1 MQYCPDHIQQRSLKN
16 MKNTSALQD
25 NNDLKKNWSDVQ
37 NKLKEI
43 YGLDVFKSWIQNV
56 EAKEVKLNSL
66 TLIVKTRFIRD
77 WIVSHYADKI
87 LDFFQKLDSS
97 VTRIQFEI
105 HESFY
110 GDKKTPTN
118 VVDFET
124 GTQVLDN
131 KDSSYASN
139 RIDHRLTFSNYVVGE
154 SNQLAFSAAKRVSE
168 SLGHYNPL
176 FIYGS
181 VGLGKTHILN
191 AIGNEL
197 KKTDKKVIYL
207 SAERF
212 MYQFVKAIKNKDT
225 QKFKD
230 VFRNADVLIL
240 DDIQFISGKEVT
252 QEEFFYTFNSLVEN
266 QSQVIVSC
274 DRSPNDLDRIQDRI
288 KSRLSGGLVVDIQP
302 PDIALRLQI
311 LKNRCKTEET
321 YFGKEVLISD
331 EILSFI
337 ANEFKSSIR
346 DMLGVLNRIIASS
359 RIQNKVPTLQDAR
372 LILKDLLSNMQS
384 VVTIEDIQKLVVH
397 YYNLPMAD
405 FLSSRR
411 SRHIARPRQ
420 VAMYLA
426 KKLTTKSLPEI
437 GRKFTG
443 RDHTTVIHAIKKIE
457 ELMNAD
463 KKFEYEVQDISN
475 KILKNN

>member
-1 MQYCPDHIQQRSLKN
+1 MTIITALK
-16 MKNTSALQD
+16 D
-25 NNDLKKNWSDVQ
+25 NGDLKKNWSEVQ
-37 NKLKEI
+37 LKLKEV
-43 YGLDVFKSWIQNV
+43 YGIDVYKSWIQNV
-56 EAKEVKLNSL
+56 EAKEIHHNSL
-66 TLIVKTRFIRD
+66 TLIVKTRFVRD

-105 HESFY
+105 HENFY
-110 GDKKTPTN
+110 NEKNSQTN
-118 VVDFET
+118 IVDFAT
-124 GTQVLDN
+124 GSQVLDS
-131 KDSSYASN
+131 KDLGYTAN
-139 RIDHRLTFSNYVVGE
+139 RLDHRLTFSNFVVGE
-154 SNQLAFSAAKRVSE
+154 SNQLVFSAAKRVTE
-168 SLGHYNPL
+168 TLGHYNPL

-197 KKTDKKVIYL
+197 KKTEKKIIYL

-212 MYQFVKAIKNKDT
+212 MYQFVKSIKNKDT

-230 VFRNADVLIL
+230 AFRNADVLIL
-240 DDIQFISGKEVT
+240 DDVQFISGKEVT
-252 QEEFFYTFNSLVEN
+252 QEEFFYTFNSLIEN
-266 QSQVIVSC
+266 QSQVIISC

-311 LKNRCKTEET
+311 LKNRCKVEEA
-321 YFGKEVLISD
+321 YFGKEVSIND
-331 EILSFI
+331 DILSFI

-359 RIQNKVPTLQDAR
+359 RIQNKIPTLQDAK

-384 VVTIEDIQKLVVH
+384 VVTIEDIQKIVVN
-397 YYNLPMAD
+397 YYNLPMSD

-411 SRHIARPRQ
+411 SRHVARPRQ
-420 VAMYLA
+420 IAMYLS
-426 KKLTTKSLPEI
+426 KKLTTKSLPDI

-457 ELMNAD
+457 ELMGGD

-475 KILKNN
+475 KILKSN

>member
-1 MQYCPDHIQQRSLKN
+1 MTIITALK
-16 MKNTSALQD
+16 D
-25 NNDLKKNWSDVQ
+25 NGDLKKNWSEVQ
-37 NKLKEI
+37 LKLKEV
-43 YGLDVFKSWIQNV
+43 YGIDVYKSWIQNV
-56 EAKEVKLNSL
+56 EAKEIHHNSL
-66 TLIVKTRFIRD
+66 TLIVKTRFVRD

-105 HESFY
+105 HENFY
-110 GDKKTPTN
+110 NEKNSQTN
-118 VVDFET
+118 IVDFAT
-124 GTQVLDN
+124 GSQVLDS
-131 KDSSYASN
+131 KDLGYTAN
-139 RIDHRLTFSNYVVGE
+139 RLDHRLTFSNFVVGE
-154 SNQLAFSAAKRVSE
+154 SNQLVFSAAKRVTE
-168 SLGHYNPL
+168 TLGHYNPL

-197 KKTDKKVIYL
+197 KKTEKKIIYL

-212 MYQFVKAIKNKDT
+212 MYQFVKSIKNKDT

-230 VFRNADVLIL
+230 AFRNADVLIL
-240 DDIQFISGKEVT
+240 DDVQFISGKEVT
-252 QEEFFYTFNSLVEN
+252 QEEFFYTFNSLIEN
-266 QSQVIVSC
+266 QSQVIISC

-311 LKNRCKTEET
+311 LKNRCKAEEA
-321 YFGKEVLISD
+321 YFGKEVLIND
-331 EILSFI
+331 DILSFI

-359 RIQNKVPTLQDAR
+359 RIQNKIPTLQDAK

-384 VVTIEDIQKLVVH
+384 VVTIEDIQKIVVN
-397 YYNLPMAD
+397 YYNLSMSD

-411 SRHIARPRQ
+411 SRHVARPRQ
-420 VAMYLA
+420 IAMYLS
-426 KKLTTKSLPEI
+426 KKLTTKSLPDI

-457 ELMNAD
+457 ELMSKD
-463 KKFEYEVQDISN
+463 RQFEYEVQSITDRII
-475 KILKNN
+475 KR

>member
-1 MQYCPDHIQQRSLKN
+1 MTIS
-16 MKNTSALQD
+16 TALQNTD
-25 NNDLKKNWSDVQ
+25 DLKKNWSEVQ
-37 NKLKEI
+37 MKLKEI
-43 YGLDVFKSWIQNV
+43 YGLDVYKSWIQNV
-56 EAKEVKLNSL
+56 EAKETKHNSL
-66 TLIVKTRFIRD
+66 TLVVKTRFVRD

-87 LDFFQKLDSS
+87 LDFFQKLDNS
-97 VTRIQFEI
+97 VTRVQFEI

-110 GDKKTPTN
+110 SEKGNQTN
-118 VVDFET
+118 IVDFAT
-124 GTQVLDN
+124 GSQVADS
-131 KDSSYASN
+131 KDAGYAAN
-139 RIDHRLTFSNYVVGE
+139 RLDHRLTFSNFVVGE

-168 SLGHYNPL
+168 TLGHYNPL
-176 FIYGS
+176 YVYGT

-197 KKTDKKVIYL
+197 KKTDKKIIYL

-212 MYQFVKAIKNKDT
+212 MYQFVKSIKNKDT

-230 VFRNADVLIL
+230 VFRNVDVLIL

-252 QEEFFYTFNSLVEN
+252 QEEFFYTFNSLIEN
-266 QSQVIVSC
+266 QSQVIISC
-274 DRSPNDLDRIQDRI
+274 DRPPNDLDRIQDRI
-288 KSRLSGGLVVDIQP
+288 KSRLAGGLVVDIQA

-311 LKNRCKTEET
+311 LKNRCKTEEI
-321 YFGKEVLISD
+321 YFGKEVLIND

-359 RIQNKVPTLQDAR
+359 RIQNKVPTLQDAK
-372 LILKDLLSNMQS
+372 LILKDLLNNMQS
-384 VVTIEDIQKLVVH
+384 VITIEDIQKLVVN
-397 YYNLPMAD
+397 YYNLPMSD

-420 VAMYLA
+420 VAMYLS
-426 KKLTTKSLPEI
+426 KKLTTKSLPDI

-443 RDHTTVIHAIKKIE
+443 RDHTTVIHAIKKVE
-457 ELMNAD
+457 ELMAAD

-475 KILKNN
+475 KILKSN

>member
-1 MQYCPDHIQQRSLKN
+1 MTIS
-16 MKNTSALQD
+16 TALQNTD
-25 NNDLKKNWSDVQ
+25 DLKKNWSEVQ
-37 NKLKEI
+37 MKLKEI
-43 YGLDVFKSWIQNV
+43 YGLDVYKSWIQNV
-56 EAKEVKLNSL
+56 EAKETKHNSL
-66 TLIVKTRFIRD
+66 TLVVKTRFVRD

-87 LDFFQKLDSS
+87 LDFFQKLDNS
-97 VTRIQFEI
+97 VTRVQFEI

-110 GDKKTPTN
+110 SEKGNQTN
-118 VVDFET
+118 IVDFAT
-124 GTQVLDN
+124 GSQVADSKDAGYAANRLD
-131 KDSSYASN
+131 
-139 RIDHRLTFSNYVVGE
+139 RRLTFSNFVVGE

-168 SLGHYNPL
+168 TLGHYNPL
-176 FIYGS
+176 YVYGT

-197 KKTDKKVIYL
+197 KKTDKKIIYL

-212 MYQFVKAIKNKDT
+212 MYQFVKSIKNKDT

-230 VFRNADVLIL
+230 VFRNVDVLIL

-252 QEEFFYTFNSLVEN
+252 QEEFFYTFNSLIEN
-266 QSQVIVSC
+266 QSQVIISC
-274 DRSPNDLDRIQDRI
+274 DRPPNDLDRIQDRI
-288 KSRLSGGLVVDIQP
+288 KSRLAGGLVVDIQA

-321 YFGKEVLISD
+321 YFGKEVLIND

-359 RIQNKVPTLQDAR
+359 RIQNKVPTLQDAK
-372 LILKDLLSNMQS
+372 LILKDLLNNMQS
-384 VVTIEDIQKLVVH
+384 VITIENIQKLVVN
-397 YYNLPMAD
+397 YYNLPMSD

-420 VAMYLA
+420 VAMYLS
-426 KKLTTKSLPEI
+426 KKLTTKSLPDI

-443 RDHTTVIHAIKKIE
+443 RDHTTVIHAIKKVE
-457 ELMNAD
+457 ELMAAD

-475 KILKNN
+475 KILKSN

>member
-1 MQYCPDHIQQRSLKN
+1 MTIS
-16 MKNTSALQD
+16 TALQNTD
-25 NNDLKKNWSDVQ
+25 DLKKNWSEVQ
-37 NKLKEI
+37 MKLKEI
-43 YGLDVFKSWIQNV
+43 YGLDVYKSWIQNV
-56 EAKEVKLNSL
+56 EAKETKHNSL
-66 TLIVKTRFIRD
+66 TLVVKTRFVRD

-87 LDFFQKLDSS
+87 LDFFQKLDNS
-97 VTRIQFEI
+97 VTRVQFEI

-110 GDKKTPTN
+110 SEKSNQTN
-118 VVDFET
+118 IVDFAT
-124 GTQVLDN
+124 GSQVADS
-131 KDSSYASN
+131 KDAGYAAN
-139 RIDHRLTFSNYVVGE
+139 RLDHRLTFSNFIVGE

-168 SLGHYNPL
+168 TLGHYNPL
-176 FIYGS
+176 YVYGT

-197 KKTDKKVIYL
+197 KKTDKKIIYL

-212 MYQFVKAIKNKDT
+212 MYQFVKSIKNKDT

-230 VFRNADVLIL
+230 VFRNVDVLIL

-252 QEEFFYTFNSLVEN
+252 QEEFFYTFNSLIEN
-266 QSQVIVSC
+266 QSQVIISC
-274 DRSPNDLDRIQDRI
+274 DRPPNDLDRIQDRI
-288 KSRLSGGLVVDIQP
+288 KSRLAGGLVVDIQA

-321 YFGKEVLISD
+321 YFGKEVLIND

-359 RIQNKVPTLQDAR
+359 RIQNKVPTLQDAK
-372 LILKDLLSNMQS
+372 LILKDLLNNMQS
-384 VVTIEDIQKLVVH
+384 VITIEDIQKLVVN
-397 YYNLPMAD
+397 YYNLPMSD

-420 VAMYLA
+420 VAMYLS
-426 KKLTTKSLPEI
+426 KKLTTKSLPDI

-443 RDHTTVIHAIKKIE
+443 RDHTTVIHAIKKVE
-457 ELMNAD
+457 ELMAAD

-475 KILKNN
+475 KILKSN

>member
-1 MQYCPDHIQQRSLKN
+1 MTIS
-16 MKNTSALQD
+16 TALQNTD
-25 NNDLKKNWSDVQ
+25 DLKKNSSEVQ
-37 NKLKEI
+37 MKLKEI
-43 YGLDVFKSWIQNV
+43 YGLDVYKSWIQNV
-56 EAKEVKLNSL
+56 EAKETKHNSL
-66 TLIVKTRFIRD
+66 TLVVKTRFVRD

-87 LDFFQKLDSS
+87 LDFFQKLDNS
-97 VTRIQFEI
+97 VTRVQFEI

-110 GDKKTPTN
+110 GEKGNQTN
-118 VVDFET
+118 IVDFAT
-124 GTQVLDN
+124 GSQVADS
-131 KDSSYASN
+131 KDAGYAAN
-139 RIDHRLTFSNYVVGE
+139 RLDHRLTFSNFVVGE

-168 SLGHYNPL
+168 TLGHYNPL
-176 FIYGS
+176 YVYGT

-197 KKTDKKVIYL
+197 KKTDKKIIYL

-212 MYQFVKAIKNKDT
+212 MYQFVKSIKNKDT

-230 VFRNADVLIL
+230 VFRNVDVLIL

-252 QEEFFYTFNSLVEN
+252 QEEFFYTFNSLIEN
-266 QSQVIVSC
+266 QSQVIISC
-274 DRSPNDLDRIQDRI
+274 DRPPNDLDRIQDRI
-288 KSRLSGGLVVDIQP
+288 KSRLAGGLVVDIQA

-321 YFGKEVLISD
+321 YFGKEVLIND

-359 RIQNKVPTLQDAR
+359 RIQNKVPTLQDAK
-372 LILKDLLSNMQS
+372 LILKDLLNNMQS
-384 VVTIEDIQKLVVH
+384 VITIEDIQKLVVN
-397 YYNLPMAD
+397 YYNLPMSD

-420 VAMYLA
+420 VAMYLS
-426 KKLTTKSLPEI
+426 KKLTTKSLPDI

-443 RDHTTVIHAIKKIE
+443 RDHTTVIHAIKKVE
-457 ELMNAD
+457 ELMAAD

-475 KILKNN
+475 KILKSN

>member
-1 MQYCPDHIQQRSLKN
+1 MTIS
-16 MKNTSALQD
+16 TALQNTD
-25 NNDLKKNWSDVQ
+25 DLKKNWSEVQ
-37 NKLKEI
+37 MKLKEI
-43 YGLDVFKSWIQNV
+43 YGLDVYKSWIQNV
-56 EAKEVKLNSL
+56 EAKETKHNSL
-66 TLIVKTRFIRD
+66 TLVVKTRFVRD

-87 LDFFQKLDSS
+87 LDFFQKLDNS
-97 VTRIQFEI
+97 VTRVQFEI

-110 GDKKTPTN
+110 GEKGNQTN
-118 VVDFET
+118 IVDFVT
-124 GTQVLDN
+124 GSQVADS
-131 KDSSYASN
+131 KDAGYAAN
-139 RIDHRLTFSNYVVGE
+139 RLDHRLTFSNFIVGE

-168 SLGHYNPL
+168 TLGHYNPL
-176 FIYGS
+176 YVYGT

-197 KKTDKKVIYL
+197 KKTDKKIIYL

-212 MYQFVKAIKNKDT
+212 MYQFVKSIKNKDT

-230 VFRNADVLIL
+230 VFRNVDVLIL

-252 QEEFFYTFNSLVEN
+252 QEEFFYTFNSLIEN
-266 QSQVIVSC
+266 QSQVIISC
-274 DRSPNDLDRIQDRI
+274 DRPPNDLDRIQDRI
-288 KSRLSGGLVVDIQP
+288 KSRLAGGLVVDIQA

-321 YFGKEVLISD
+321 YFGKEVLIND

-359 RIQNKVPTLQDAR
+359 RIQNKVPTLQDAKI
-372 LILKDLLSNMQS
+372 ILKDLLNNMQS
-384 VVTIEDIQKLVVH
+384 VITIEDIQKLVVN
-397 YYNLPMAD
+397 YYNLPMSD

-420 VAMYLA
+420 VAMYLS
-426 KKLTTKSLPEI
+426 KKLTTKSLPDI

-443 RDHTTVIHAIKKIE
+443 RDHTTVIHAIKKVE
-457 ELMNAD
+457 ELMAAD

-475 KILKNN
+475 KILKSN

>member
-1 MQYCPDHIQQRSLKN
+1 MTIITALK
-16 MKNTSALQD
+16 D
-25 NNDLKKNWSDVQ
+25 NDNLKKNWSEVQ
-37 NKLKEI
+37 LKLKEV
-43 YGLDVFKSWIQNV
+43 YGIDVYKSWIQNV
-56 EAKEVKLNSL
+56 EAKEIHHNSL
-66 TLIVKTRFIRD
+66 TLIVKTRFVRD

-105 HESFY
+105 HENFY
-110 GDKKTPTN
+110 NEKNSQTN
-118 VVDFET
+118 IVDFAT
-124 GTQVLDN
+124 GSQVLDS
-131 KDSSYASN
+131 KDLGYTAN
-139 RIDHRLTFSNYVVGE
+139 RLDHRLTFSNFVVGE
-154 SNQLAFSAAKRVSE
+154 SNQLVFSAAKRVTE
-168 SLGHYNPL
+168 TLGHYNPL

-197 KKTDKKVIYL
+197 KKTEKKIIYL

-212 MYQFVKAIKNKDT
+212 MYQFVKSIKIKDT

-230 VFRNADVLIL
+230 AFRNADVLIL
-240 DDIQFISGKEVT
+240 DDVQFISGKEVT
-252 QEEFFYTFNSLVEN
+252 QEEFFYTFNSLIEN
-266 QSQVIVSC
+266 QSQVIISC

-311 LKNRCKTEET
+311 LKNRCKAEEA
-321 YFGKEVLISD
+321 YFGKEVLIND
-331 EILSFI
+331 DILSFI

-359 RIQNKVPTLQDAR
+359 RIQNKIPTLQDAK
-372 LILKDLLSNMQS
+372 LILKDLLNNMQS
-384 VVTIEDIQKLVVH
+384 VVTIEDIQKIVVN
-397 YYNLPMAD
+397 YYNLSMSD

-411 SRHIARPRQ
+411 SRHVARPRQ
-420 VAMYLA
+420 IAMYLS
-426 KKLTTKSLPEI
+426 KKLTTKSLPDI

-457 ELMNAD
+457 ELMGGD

-475 KILKNN
+475 KILKSN

>member
-1 MQYCPDHIQQRSLKN
+1 MTIS
-16 MKNTSALQD
+16 TALQNTD
-25 NNDLKKNWSDVQ
+25 DLKKNWSEVQ
-37 NKLKEI
+37 MKLKEI
-43 YGLDVFKSWIQNV
+43 YGLDVYKSWIQNV
-56 EAKEVKLNSL
+56 EAKETKHNSL
-66 TLIVKTRFIRD
+66 TLVVKTRFVRD

-87 LDFFQKLDSS
+87 LDFFQKLDNS
-97 VTRIQFEI
+97 VTRVQFEI

-110 GDKKTPTN
+110 SEKGNQKN
-118 VVDFET
+118 IVDFAT
-124 GTQVLDN
+124 GSQVADS
-131 KDSSYASN
+131 KDAGYAAN
-139 RIDHRLTFSNYVVGE
+139 RLDHRLTFSNFVVGE

-168 SLGHYNPL
+168 TLGHYNPL
-176 FIYGS
+176 YVYGT

-197 KKTDKKVIYL
+197 KKTDKKIIYL

-212 MYQFVKAIKNKDT
+212 MYQFVKSIKNKDT

-230 VFRNADVLIL
+230 VFRNVDVLIL

-252 QEEFFYTFNSLVEN
+252 QEEFFYTFNSLIEN
-266 QSQVIVSC
+266 QSQVIISC
-274 DRSPNDLDRIQDRI
+274 DRPPNDLDRIQDRI
-288 KSRLSGGLVVDIQP
+288 KSRLAGGLVVDIQA

-321 YFGKEVLISD
+321 YFGKEVLIND

-359 RIQNKVPTLQDAR
+359 RIQNKVPTLQDAK
-372 LILKDLLSNMQS
+372 LILKDLLNNMQS
-384 VVTIEDIQKLVVH
+384 VITIEDIQKLVVN
-397 YYNLPMAD
+397 YYNLPMSD

-420 VAMYLA
+420 VAMYLS
-426 KKLTTKSLPEI
+426 KKLTTKSLPDI

-443 RDHTTVIHAIKKIE
+443 RDHTTVIHAIKKVE
-457 ELMNAD
+457 ELMAAD

-475 KILKNN
+475 KILKSN

>member
-1 MQYCPDHIQQRSLKN
+1 
-16 MKNTSALQD
+16 MKITTALQD
-25 NNDLKKNWSDVQ
+25 TSDLKKNWSEVQ
-37 NKLKEI
+37 LKLKET
-43 YGLDVFKSWIQNV
+43 YGVDVFKSWIQNV
-56 EAKEVKLNSL
+56 EAKEINHNSL
-66 TLIVKTRFIRD
+66 TLIVKTRFVRD

-87 LDFFQKLDSS
+87 LDFFQKLNPV

-110 GDKKTPTN
+110 NAKSADTN
-118 VVDFET
+118 IVDFNT
-124 GTQVLDN
+124 GSKIVNIQDN
-131 KDSSYASN
+131 GYAAN
-139 RIDHRLTFSNYVVGE
+139 RLDHRLTFSNFVVGE

-181 VGLGKTHILN
+181 VGLGKTHLLN

-197 KKTDKKVIYL
+197 KKTDKKIIYL

-212 MYQFVKAIKNKDT
+212 MYQFVKSIKNKDT

-252 QEEFFYTFNSLVEN
+252 QEEFFYTFNSLTEN
-266 QSQVIVSC
+266 QSQVIISC

-288 KSRLSGGLVVDIQP
+288 KSRLSGGLVVDIQS

-321 YFGKEVLISD
+321 YFGKEVLIND

-337 ANEFKSSIR
+337 ANEFKSSVR

-359 RIQNKVPTLQDAR
+359 RIQNKTPTLQDAKM
-372 LILKDLLSNMQS
+372 ILKDLLSNMKAIIS
-384 VVTIEDIQKLVVH
+384 IEDIQKLVVS
-397 YYNLPMAD
+397 YYNLPMGD

-457 ELMNAD
+457 ELMAAD

>member
-1 MQYCPDHIQQRSLKN
+1 
-16 MKNTSALQD
+16 MKITSALQD
-25 NNDLKKNWSDVQ
+25 TSDPKKNWSEVQ
-37 NKLKEI
+37 LKLKET
-43 YGLDVFKSWIQNV
+43 YGVDVFKSWIQNV
-56 EAKEVKLNSL
+56 EAKEINHNSL
-66 TLIVKTRFIRD
+66 TLIVKTRFVRD

-87 LDFFQKLDSS
+87 LDFFQKLNPV

-110 GDKKTPTN
+110 NAKSADTN
-118 VVDFET
+118 IVDFNT
-124 GTQVLDN
+124 GSKIVNIQDNGYAANRLD
-131 KDSSYASN
+131 Y
-139 RIDHRLTFSNYVVGE
+139 RLTFSNFVVGE

-181 VGLGKTHILN
+181 VGLGKTHLLN

-197 KKTDKKVIYL
+197 KKTDKKIIYL

-212 MYQFVKAIKNKDT
+212 MYQFVKSIKNKDT

-252 QEEFFYTFNSLVEN
+252 QEEFFYTFNSLTEN
-266 QSQVIVSC
+266 QSQVIISC

-288 KSRLSGGLVVDIQP
+288 KSRLSGGLVVDIQS

-321 YFGKEVLISD
+321 YFGKEVLIND

-337 ANEFKSSIR
+337 ANEFKSSVR

-359 RIQNKVPTLQDAR
+359 RIQNKTPTLQDAKM
-372 LILKDLLSNMQS
+372 ILKDLLSNMKAIIS
-384 VVTIEDIQKLVVH
+384 IEDIQKLVVS

-457 ELMNAD
+457 ELMAAD

>member
-1 MQYCPDHIQQRSLKN
+1 MTIS
-16 MKNTSALQD
+16 TALQNTD
-25 NNDLKKNWSDVQ
+25 DLKKNWSEVQ
-37 NKLKEI
+37 MKLKEI
-43 YGLDVFKSWIQNV
+43 YGLDVYKSWIQNV
-56 EAKEVKLNSL
+56 EAKETKHNSL
-66 TLIVKTRFIRD
+66 TLVVKTRFVRD

-87 LDFFQKLDSS
+87 LDFFQKLDNS
-97 VTRIQFEI
+97 VTRVQFEI

-110 GDKKTPTN
+110 SEKGNQTN
-118 VVDFET
+118 IVDFAT
-124 GTQVLDN
+124 GSQVADS
-131 KDSSYASN
+131 KDAGYAAN
-139 RIDHRLTFSNYVVGE
+139 RLDHRLTFSNFIVGE

-168 SLGHYNPL
+168 TLGHYNPL
-176 FIYGS
+176 YVYGT

-197 KKTDKKVIYL
+197 KKTDKKIIYL

-212 MYQFVKAIKNKDT
+212 MYQFVKSIKNKDT

-230 VFRNADVLIL
+230 VFRNVDVLIL

-252 QEEFFYTFNSLVEN
+252 QEEFFYTFNSLIEN
-266 QSQVIVSC
+266 QSQVIISC
-274 DRSPNDLDRIQDRI
+274 DRPPNDLDRIQDRI
-288 KSRLSGGLVVDIQP
+288 KSRLAGGLVVDIQA

-321 YFGKEVLISD
+321 YFGKEVLIND

-359 RIQNKVPTLQDAR
+359 RIQNKVPTLQDAKI
-372 LILKDLLSNMQS
+372 ILKDLLNNMQS
-384 VVTIEDIQKLVVH
+384 VITIEDIQKLVVN
-397 YYNLPMAD
+397 YYNLPMSD

-420 VAMYLA
+420 VAMYLS
-426 KKLTTKSLPEI
+426 KKLTTKSLPDI

-443 RDHTTVIHAIKKIE
+443 RDHTTVIHAIKKVE
-457 ELMNAD
+457 ELMAAD

-475 KILKNN
+475 KILKSN

>member
-1 MQYCPDHIQQRSLKN
+1 MTIITALK
-16 MKNTSALQD
+16 D
-25 NNDLKKNWSDVQ
+25 NGDLKKNWSEVQ
-37 NKLKEI
+37 LKLKEV
-43 YGLDVFKSWIQNV
+43 YGIDVYKSWIQNV
-56 EAKEVKLNSL
+56 EAKEIHHNSL
-66 TLIVKTRFIRD
+66 TLIVKTRFVRD

-97 VTRIQFEI
+97 VTRMQFEI
-105 HESFY
+105 HENFY
-110 GDKKTPTN
+110 NEKNSQTN
-118 VVDFET
+118 IVDFAT
-124 GTQVLDN
+124 GSQVLDS
-131 KDSSYASN
+131 KDLGYTAN
-139 RIDHRLTFSNYVVGE
+139 RLDHRLTFSNFVVGE
-154 SNQLAFSAAKRVSE
+154 SNQLVFSAAKRVTE
-168 SLGHYNPL
+168 TLGHYNPL

-197 KKTDKKVIYL
+197 KKTEKKIIYL

-212 MYQFVKAIKNKDT
+212 MYQFVKSIKNKDT

-230 VFRNADVLIL
+230 AFRNADVLIL
-240 DDIQFISGKEVT
+240 DDVQFISGKEVT
-252 QEEFFYTFNSLVEN
+252 QEEFFYTFNSLIEN
-266 QSQVIVSC
+266 QSQVIISC

-311 LKNRCKTEET
+311 LKNRCKVEEA
-321 YFGKEVLISD
+321 YFGKEVSIND
-331 EILSFI
+331 DILSFI

-359 RIQNKVPTLQDAR
+359 RIQNKIPTLQDAK

-384 VVTIEDIQKLVVH
+384 VVTIEDIQKIVVN
-397 YYNLPMAD
+397 YYNLPMSD

-411 SRHIARPRQ
+411 SRHVARPRQ
-420 VAMYLA
+420 IAMYLS
-426 KKLTTKSLPEI
+426 KKLTTKSLPDI

-457 ELMNAD
+457 ELMGGD

-475 KILKNN
+475 KILKSN

>member
-1 MQYCPDHIQQRSLKN
+1 MTIITALK
-16 MKNTSALQD
+16 D
-25 NNDLKKNWSDVQ
+25 NGDLKKNWSEVQ
-37 NKLKEI
+37 LKLKEV
-43 YGLDVFKSWIQNV
+43 YGIDVYKSWIQNV
-56 EAKEVKLNSL
+56 EAKEIHHNSL
-66 TLIVKTRFIRD
+66 TLIVKTRFVRD

-105 HESFY
+105 HENFY
-110 GDKKTPTN
+110 NEKNSQTN
-118 VVDFET
+118 IVDFAT
-124 GTQVLDN
+124 GSQVLDS
-131 KDSSYASN
+131 KDSGYTAN
-139 RIDHRLTFSNYVVGE
+139 RLDHRLTFSNFVVGE
-154 SNQLAFSAAKRVSE
+154 SNQLVFSAAKRVTE
-168 SLGHYNPL
+168 TLGHYNPL

-197 KKTDKKVIYL
+197 KKTEKKIIYL

-212 MYQFVKAIKNKDT
+212 MYQFVKSIKNKDT

-230 VFRNADVLIL
+230 AFRNADVLIL
-240 DDIQFISGKEVT
+240 DDVQFISGKEVT
-252 QEEFFYTFNSLVEN
+252 QEEFFYTFNSLIEN
-266 QSQVIVSC
+266 QSQVIISC

-311 LKNRCKTEET
+311 LKNRCKAEEA
-321 YFGKEVLISD
+321 YFGKEVLIND
-331 EILSFI
+331 DILSFI

-359 RIQNKVPTLQDAR
+359 RIQNKIPTLQDAK
-372 LILKDLLSNMQS
+372 LILKDLLNNMQS
-384 VVTIEDIQKLVVH
+384 VVTIEDIQKIVVN
-397 YYNLPMAD
+397 YYNLSMSD

-411 SRHIARPRQ
+411 SRHVARPRQ
-420 VAMYLA
+420 IAMYLS
-426 KKLTTKSLPEI
+426 KKLTTKSLPDI

-457 ELMNAD
+457 ELMGGD

-475 KILKNN
+475 KILKSN

>member
-1 MQYCPDHIQQRSLKN
+1 MTIS
-16 MKNTSALQD
+16 TALQNTD
-25 NNDLKKNWSDVQ
+25 DLKKNWSEVQ
-37 NKLKEI
+37 MKLKEI
-43 YGLDVFKSWIQNV
+43 YGLDVYKSWIQNV
-56 EAKEVKLNSL
+56 EAKETKHNSL
-66 TLIVKTRFIRD
+66 TLVVKTRFVRD

-87 LDFFQKLDSS
+87 LDFFQKLDNS
-97 VTRIQFEI
+97 VTRVQFEI

-110 GDKKTPTN
+110 SEKGNQTN
-118 VVDFET
+118 IVDFAT
-124 GTQVLDN
+124 GSQVADS
-131 KDSSYASN
+131 KDAGYAAN
-139 RIDHRLTFSNYVVGE
+139 RLDHRLTFSNFIVGE

-168 SLGHYNPL
+168 TLGHYNPL
-176 FIYGS
+176 YVYGT

-197 KKTDKKVIYL
+197 KKTDKKIIYL

-212 MYQFVKAIKNKDT
+212 MYQFVKSIKNKDT

-230 VFRNADVLIL
+230 VFRNVDVLIL

-252 QEEFFYTFNSLVEN
+252 QEEFFYTFNSLIEN
-266 QSQVIVSC
+266 QSQVIISC
-274 DRSPNDLDRIQDRI
+274 DRPPNDLDRSQDRI
-288 KSRLSGGLVVDIQP
+288 KSRLAGGLVVDIQA

-321 YFGKEVLISD
+321 YFGKEVLIND

-359 RIQNKVPTLQDAR
+359 RIQNKVPTLQDAK
-372 LILKDLLSNMQS
+372 LILKDLLNNMQS
-384 VVTIEDIQKLVVH
+384 VITIEDIQKLVVN
-397 YYNLPMAD
+397 YYNLPMSD

-420 VAMYLA
+420 VAMYLS
-426 KKLTTKSLPEI
+426 KKLTTKSLPDI

-443 RDHTTVIHAIKKIE
+443 RDHTTVIHAIKKVE
-457 ELMNAD
+457 ELMAAD

-475 KILKNN
+475 KILKSN

>member
-1 MQYCPDHIQQRSLKN
+1 
-16 MKNTSALQD
+16 MKISTALQNTD
-25 NNDLKKNWSDVQ
+25 DLKKNWSEVQ
-37 NKLKEI
+37 MKLKEI
-43 YGLDVFKSWIQNV
+43 YGLDVYKSWIQNV
-56 EAKEVKLNSL
+56 EAKETKHNSL
-66 TLIVKTRFIRD
+66 TLVVKTRFVRD

-87 LDFFQKLDSS
+87 LDFFQKLDNS
-97 VTRIQFEI
+97 VTRVQFEI

-110 GDKKTPTN
+110 GEKNNQTN
-118 VVDFET
+118 IVDFAT
-124 GTQVLDN
+124 GSQVADS
-131 KDSSYASN
+131 KDAGYAAN
-139 RIDHRLTFSNYVVGE
+139 RLDHRLTFSNFVVGE

-168 SLGHYNPL
+168 TLGHYNPL
-176 FIYGS
+176 YVYGT

-197 KKTDKKVIYL
+197 KKTDKKIIYL

-212 MYQFVKAIKNKDT
+212 MYQFVKSIKNKDT

-230 VFRNADVLIL
+230 VFRNVDVLIL

-252 QEEFFYTFNSLVEN
+252 QEEFFYTFNSLIEN
-266 QSQVIVSC
+266 QSQVIISC
-274 DRSPNDLDRIQDRI
+274 DRPPNDLDRIQDRI
-288 KSRLSGGLVVDIQP
+288 KSRLAGGLVVDIQA

-311 LKNRCKTEET
+311 LKNRCKTEEI
-321 YFGKEVLISD
+321 YFGKEVLIND

-359 RIQNKVPTLQDAR
+359 RIQNKVPTLQDAK
-372 LILKDLLSNMQS
+372 LILKDLLNNMQS
-384 VVTIEDIQKLVVH
+384 VITIEDIQKLVVN
-397 YYNLPMAD
+397 YYNLPMSD

-420 VAMYLA
+420 VAMYLS
-426 KKLTTKSLPEI
+426 KKLTTKSLPDI

-443 RDHTTVIHAIKKIE
+443 RDHTTVIHAIKKVE
-457 ELMNAD
+457 ELMAAD

-475 KILKNN
+475 KILKSN

>member
-1 MQYCPDHIQQRSLKN
+1 MTIITALK
-16 MKNTSALQD
+16 D
-25 NNDLKKNWSDVQ
+25 NDNLKKNWSEVQ
-37 NKLKEI
+37 LKLKEV
-43 YGLDVFKSWIQNV
+43 YGIDVYKSWIQNV
-56 EAKEVKLNSL
+56 EAKEIHHNSL
-66 TLIVKTRFIRD
+66 TLIVKTRFVRD

-105 HESFY
+105 HENFY
-110 GDKKTPTN
+110 NEKNSQTN
-118 VVDFET
+118 IVDFAT
-124 GTQVLDN
+124 GSQVLDS
-131 KDSSYASN
+131 KDLGYTAN
-139 RIDHRLTFSNYVVGE
+139 RLDHRLTFSNFVVGE
-154 SNQLAFSAAKRVSE
+154 SNQLVFSAAKRVTE
-168 SLGHYNPL
+168 TLGHYNPL
-176 FIYGS
+176 FIYGH

-197 KKTDKKVIYL
+197 KKTEKKIIYL

-212 MYQFVKAIKNKDT
+212 MYQFVKSIKNKDT

-230 VFRNADVLIL
+230 AFRNADVLIL
-240 DDIQFISGKEVT
+240 DDVQFISGKEVT
-252 QEEFFYTFNSLVEN
+252 QEEFFYTFNSLIEN
-266 QSQVIVSC
+266 QSQVIISC

-311 LKNRCKTEET
+311 LKNRCKAEEA
-321 YFGKEVLISD
+321 YFGKEVLIND
-331 EILSFI
+331 DILSFI

-359 RIQNKVPTLQDAR
+359 RIQNKIPTLQDAK
-372 LILKDLLSNMQS
+372 LILKDLLNNMQS
-384 VVTIEDIQKLVVH
+384 VVTIEDIQKIVVN
-397 YYNLPMAD
+397 YYNLSMSD

-411 SRHIARPRQ
+411 SRHVARPRQ
-420 VAMYLA
+420 IAMYLS
-426 KKLTTKSLPEI
+426 KKLTTKSLPDI

-457 ELMNAD
+457 ELMGGD

-475 KILKNN
+475 KILKSN

>member
-1 MQYCPDHIQQRSLKN
+1 MTIITALK
-16 MKNTSALQD
+16 D
-25 NNDLKKNWSDVQ
+25 NDNLKKNWSEVQ
-37 NKLKEI
+37 LKLKEV
-43 YGLDVFKSWIQNV
+43 YGIDVYKSWIQNV
-56 EAKEVKLNSL
+56 EAKEIHHNSL
-66 TLIVKTRFIRD
+66 TLIVKTRFVRD

-105 HESFY
+105 HENFY
-110 GDKKTPTN
+110 NEKNSQTN
-118 VVDFET
+118 IVDFAT
-124 GTQVLDN
+124 GSQVLDP
-131 KDSSYASN
+131 KDLGYTAN
-139 RIDHRLTFSNYVVGE
+139 RLDHRLTFSNFVVGE
-154 SNQLAFSAAKRVSE
+154 SNQLVFSAAKRVTE
-168 SLGHYNPL
+168 TLGHYNPL

-197 KKTDKKVIYL
+197 KKTEKKIIYL

-212 MYQFVKAIKNKDT
+212 MYQFVKSIKNKDT

-230 VFRNADVLIL
+230 AFRNADVLIL
-240 DDIQFISGKEVT
+240 DDVQFISGKEVT
-252 QEEFFYTFNSLVEN
+252 QEEFFYTFNSLIEN
-266 QSQVIVSC
+266 QSQVIISC

-311 LKNRCKTEET
+311 LKNRCKAEEA
-321 YFGKEVLISD
+321 YFGKEVLIND
-331 EILSFI
+331 DILSFI

-359 RIQNKVPTLQDAR
+359 RIQNKIPTLQDAK
-372 LILKDLLSNMQS
+372 LILKDLLNNMQS
-384 VVTIEDIQKLVVH
+384 VVTIEDIQKIVVN
-397 YYNLPMAD
+397 YYNLSMSD

-411 SRHIARPRQ
+411 SRHVARPRQ
-420 VAMYLA
+420 IAMYLS
-426 KKLTTKSLPEI
+426 KKLTTKSLPDI

-457 ELMNAD
+457 ELMGGD

-475 KILKNN
+475 KILKSN